1 MIYVSLHFPVILR
14 KQLPEIA
21 KQMDVPEKELKDLLV
36 NRSFYAVKDGKPGVY
51 AMPENLEGISVFFSG
66 FQLPRFGSEAVIEY
80 AKTKGVE
87 VLFIKEIK
95 LGYELFTSYPQQ
107 TFDDVAC
114 LAHRVEMR
122 DSRTFRLEA
131 IHAPE
136 VIMMNELRML
146 QEAVEVLE
154 SNDLCGKHLSDNG
167 RILKSL
173 RDIGWS
179 LIDGSERKS
188 VENNEEEDKLGYNP
202 SQLAVLVKRAIG
214 TDTQEKFASRAGLAR
229 AYLGRLANGKS
240 TSVPTET
247 TLKKIAKATK
257 EVTENELR
265 LACGYASLPSDE
277 REVNTKRRAA
287 LSDTDWAKDN
297 VKSFLDFLKKM
308 IPLIEPLSSLNI
320 LQTSY
325 ETIFFDDDDKIYM
338 EAIGERSEYHADG
351 TAANVILPVRVR
363 WFSYDRMQVQAMY
376 FALIG
381 HMSADNEFYV
391 TGYLTSV
398 KDLYASVPA
407 LRDKVYRAVD
417 ANLPYGIDI
426 MEFPVFYSTT
436 HVKAAFDK
444 VKQEIIDKCNSY
456 LDNCVKV
463 RIDGYGFFTDALDE
477 DTFKKFLKNHEAVMT
492 NDTVPEEIKDFYE
505 NVVVSNGN
513 VKDFLV
519 KDSDYDTVASV
530 IAYVANAEHKDTY
543 HCDAVDGFNN
553 TPDSTSTES
562 CVLSSDIGTDMFTE
576 HFGLNR
582 DDVCADLKTYAAEL
596 GLPYGRVSCYMMV
609 EDKDADGCGVRV

>member
-1 MIYVSLHFPVILR
+1 MIYVSLHFPVVLR

-21 KQMDVPEKELKDLLV
+21 KQMNVPEKELEDLLT
-36 NRSFYAVKDGKPGVY
+36 NRSFYATKDEKTGVY
-51 AMPENLEGISVFFSG
+51 AMPENNARLSAFLSG
-66 FQLPRFGSEAVIEY
+66 FKSPRFGSDAIIEY
-80 AKTKGVE
+80 AKAKGVE
-87 VLFIKEIK
+87 VHPIKEIK
-95 LGYELFTSYPQQ
+95 LDYELFSRYPRQA
-107 TFDDVAC
+107 FADIAY
-114 LAHRVEMR
+114 LAHCVEVR
-122 DSRTFRLEA
+122 DSRAFRLDA
-131 IHAPE
+131 LNAPE
-136 VIMMNELRML
+136 VIIMNELRML

-154 SNDLCGKHLSDNG
+154 DNDLFGKHLSSDG
-167 RILKSL
+167 RVLKSL

-179 LIDGSERKS
+179 LVDGSEREA
-188 VENNEEEDKLGYNP
+188 VEYNEEEDKLGYSP

-214 TDTQEKFASRAGLAR
+214 TDTQEKFASKAGLAR

-240 TSVPTET
+240 TSIPTET
-247 TLKKIAKATK
+247 TLKKIAKATR

-277 REVNTKRRAA
+277 REVNTKRRAT

-297 VKSFLDFLKKM
+297 VKSFLDFLGKM

-320 LQTSY
+320 LRTSY
-325 ETIFFDDDDKIYM
+325 GTLFFDDGDKIYM
-338 EAIGERSEYHADG
+338 EAVGERSEYHADG
-351 TAANVILPVRVR
+351 TAANVILPARVR
-363 WFSYDRMQVQAMY
+363 WFSFDRMLVQAMY

-407 LRDKVYRAVD
+407 LRGKVDSVVD
-417 ANLPYGIDI
+417 ANLPDGIDV
-426 MEFPVFYSTT
+426 MEFPVFYSIT

-456 LDNCVKV
+456 LDNYVKV
-463 RIDGYGFFTDALDE
+463 RIDGYGFFTDTLDE
-477 DTFKKFLKNHEAVMT
+477 DTFKKFLKNHETVMT
-492 NDTVPEEIKDFYE
+492 NDTAPGEIKDFYE
-505 NVVVSNGN
+505 NVVANDGN
-513 VKDFLV
+513 VEDFLV
-519 KDSDYDTVASV
+519 EDSDYDTVASV
-530 IAYVANAEHKDTY
+530 IAYVANAEHKNTY
-543 HCDAVDGFNN
+543 HCNAVDGFNN
-553 TPDSTSTES
+553 APDSPSTES

-582 DDVCADLKTYAAEL
+582 DDVCADLKAYAAEL